1 MSSYRCHSK
10 FEMYFPTPLDRAGE
24 LTTPLSS
31 YSGGKAKKGS
41 DRRERR
47 AKEREREKGEKKEER
62 CIRLS
67 LLYREK
73 WGGGVKEQLLTD
85 KTEEENKSYGY
96 AVLLL

>member
-47 AKEREREKGEKKEER
+47 AKEREREREGRKER
-62 CIRLS
+62 RKVHQTLS
-67 LLYREK
+67 LISRKVGGWCEGTVAYR
-73 WGGGVKEQLLTD
+73 
-85 KTEEENKSYGY
+85 
-96 AVLLL
+96 

>member
-1 MSSYRCHSK
+1 MGGRRK
-10 FEMYFPTPLDRAGE
+10 KAATAGRGE
-24 LTTPLSS
+24 Q
-31 YSGGKAKKGS
+31 K
-41 DRRERR
+41 R
-47 AKEREREKGEKKEER
+47 EREREKGEKKEER

>member
-47 AKEREREKGEKKEER
+47 AKERERER
-62 CIRLS
+62 
-67 LLYREK
+67 REK
-73 WGGGVKEQLLTD
+73 RKKKGASDSLSYIAKSGGV
-85 KTEEENKSYGY
+85 
-96 AVLLL
+96 V